1 MFPYKTDR
9 PLILFVLFWAYFLSN
24 DEADPEGGITP
35 HSWCGTRVTGS
46 ANRFQELFV
55 FTNSTAN
62 VGNSTASLVW
72 AWSGTKLLCTRG

>member
-62 VGNSTASLVW
+62 VGNSVCVTLIPA
-72 AWSGTKLLCTRG
+72 

>member
-1 MFPYKTDR
+1 MFPYNTGI

-55 FTNSTAN
+55 FTNSTEN
-62 VGNSTASLVW
+62 VGNSCSKHPF
-72 AWSGTKLLCTRG
+72 GYHNPKLLCKRG